1 MKIACLDFEGVLVPE
16 IWVNLANKT
25 GIEELKL
32 TTRNIPDYNEL
43 MDHRLKTLDKA
54 GIGFN
59 ELQAAAEQ
67 LVPLDGALD
76 FLTWLREH
84 FQVAIVSDTFYELCK
99 PLVMKLNQP
108 MMLCHRLIVKDKK
121 LVGYTLRQ
129 ENGKHF
135 VVKGFQSMNFTVMAT
150 GDSYNDIGML
160 KQADKSILFN
170 PPKKVIQDYPEFE
183 IAKDYS
189 ELKSFFER
197 EVTKLQAI

>member
-16 IWVNLANKT
+16 IWVNLAKKT

-32 TTRNIPDYNEL
+32 TTRDIPDYDEL
-43 MDHRLKTLDKA
+43 MGHRLNTLNKA
-54 GIGFN
+54 GIEFK
-59 ELQAAAEQ
+59 ELEEAAKQ
-67 LVPLDGALD
+67 LVPLEGALD

-99 PLVMKLNQP
+99 PLVKQLNQP
-108 MMLCHRLIVKDKK
+108 MMLCHRLSIKDRR
-121 LVGYTLRQ
+121 LEGYNLRQ

-135 VVKGFQSMNFTVMAT
+135 VVKGFQSMNFTVIAT

-170 PPKKVIQDYPEFE
+170 PPKKVIEDYPEFE
-183 IAKDYS
+183 IAKNYS
-189 ELKSFFER
+189 ELTSFFEK
-197 EVTKLQAI
+197 EAK